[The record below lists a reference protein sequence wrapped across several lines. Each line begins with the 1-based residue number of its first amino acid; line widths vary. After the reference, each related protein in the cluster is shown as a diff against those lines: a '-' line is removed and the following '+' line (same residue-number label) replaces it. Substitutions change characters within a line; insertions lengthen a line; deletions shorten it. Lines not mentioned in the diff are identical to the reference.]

1 MRKPKKQQTQNEAAE
16 AFANAGLEL
25 DFSESPTTWKFLNN
39 DAFFRGLLGPVGS
52 GKSYACAAE
61 IFLKAVQQ
69 RPSPVDTAEG
79 LEAGLFIQPFAR
91 FSLN

>member
-1 MRKPKKQQTQNEAAE
+1 MKAPKKKSRNEAAE
-16 AFANAGLEL
+16 SFAAAGLDL
-25 DFSESPTTWKFLNN
+25 DFSQAPTTWKFLNN

-69 RPSPVDTAEG
+69 RPSPVDNTRYT
-79 LEAGLFIQPFAR
+79 R
-91 FSLN
+91 FVIVRNSYP

>member
-52 GKSYACAAE
+52 GNDARKVESDFAIKYTKRG
-61 IFLKAVQQ
+61 KAY
-69 RPSPVDTAEG
+69 T
-79 LEAGLFIQPFAR
+79 
-91 FSLN
+91 